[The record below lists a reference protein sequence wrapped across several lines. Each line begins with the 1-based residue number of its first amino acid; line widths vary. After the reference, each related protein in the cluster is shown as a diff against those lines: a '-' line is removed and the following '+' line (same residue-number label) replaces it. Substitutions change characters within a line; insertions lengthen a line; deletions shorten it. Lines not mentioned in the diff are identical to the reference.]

1 MNSEEFYKVW
11 ADPTSPW
18 ADWVA
23 PALFTRLHREGEM
36 ISAVALP
43 TPAWVSSLSSG
54 TALVIDL
61 PGADSVRVA
70 MMFAQYGYRP
80 IPLFNASPAPS
91 ESTGLGLAE
100 TASRKSA
107 IEMQSVMDAVAAA
120 TPGLVSTSFPEGAPP
135 AFILDSRR
143 LANVPHSE
151 HKEVF
156 DNRWMV
162 FPEDLPAAKYLRSHG
177 IDKVI
182 LVQENRPD
190 PQEDLARVLIRLQQA
205 GIEIHAVQFTSNGP
219 PRRITVKAPS
229 VLKTARFRALRL
241 LKLIRGEYE
250 TFLSQLNNGPAG
262 G

>member
-1 MNSEEFYKVW
+1 
-11 ADPTSPW
+11 
-18 ADWVA
+18 
-23 PALFTRLHREGEM
+23 
-36 ISAVALP
+36 
-43 TPAWVSSLSSG
+43 
-54 TALVIDL
+54 
-61 PGADSVRVA
+61 

-80 IPLFNASPAPS
+80 IPLFNASPTPY

-100 TASRKSA
+100 TASCKGA

-120 TPGLVSTSFPEGAPP
+120 TTALVSTSFPEGAPP

-162 FPEDLPAAKYLRSHG
+162 FPEDLPAASYLRSHG
-177 IDKVI
+177 IDKII
-182 LVQENRPD
+182 LVQENRLE

-205 GIEIHAVQFTSNGP
+205 GFEIQTVQFTSNEP
-219 PRRITVKAPS
+219 PRRIVVKSPS
-229 VLKTARFRALRL
+229 ILKTARFRALRL

-250 TFLSQLNNGPAG
+250 TFLSLLNDGPTAG
-262 G
+262 